1 MIIEEK
7 GNFEKFNR
15 NSHWILCVIKASIIH
30 YPFIE
35 IYCRKSFVEELKALR
50 THEGGLERKIKN
62 QGLTFPL
69 YRPCT

>member
-35 IYCRKSFVEELKALR
+35 IYCRSSFVEELKALR
-50 THEGGLERKIKN
+50 RH
-62 QGLTFPL
+62 LT
-69 YRPCT
+69 